1 MKTVRTA
8 LVIFLVFITVSIKA
22 NDTLIKFAQPLASAP
37 QWNYKGGGTNL
48 DAIAWKIVGY
58 AEPSWL
64 LNRAAPLGFGTL
76 PTNPVTLARNTV
88 IPLDNTAGG
97 GGTPN
102 RYPTLYFRKAVNI
115 ADPTIYSNFQVRVKF
130 DDAIVV
136 WVNGVEA
143 FRKNI
148 TAAPAYATLASAN
161 IGNEQAEVYT
171 GIIPTSLFVA
181 GNNIIA
187 VEIHQQALTSGDL
200 YFDMEL
206 TGLNTVGVIRGPILQ
221 MGGQTGITIVWRTDE
236 PTNSRVTFGTTHGTY
251 TNTVDDATV
260 TTEHIVQ
267 LSGLTPDTKYFYTIG
282 STTTTLQ
289 NDVLCNFL
297 TVPPANTT
305 RKLRFVAFGDC
316 GDGSANQVAVKN
328 AFRTYMGS
336 NEVDAMLLLGDN
348 TYNWGLN
355 NEFQTYFFDPYKNDI
370 LKYYKLYP
378 APGNHDYGENNTLP
392 VTGNRNNPYFQS
404 FTVPTAGE
412 LGGVASGTESFYSYD
427 IGDVHFLSLD
437 SYGTES
443 GSFATKL
450 YDTTSPQA
458 VWVKADLAANTKR
471 WTIAYWHHAP
481 YTKIGLNSD
490 TDAELIAM
498 RERFIRI
505 LERYGVDLVV
515 CGHSH
520 GHERSFLL
528 KNFYKVNPA
537 DPNTTETNFV
547 KATHTADSSSALY
560 NNVTPNSCAYTYNSG
575 QYNHGTVYVVSGTA
589 GRWGHGTSSGY
600 PHNAMYYSSNAFG
613 GVFYIEVDSNRLDAK
628 YVTTFAIGNPIPVVR
643 DSFTIFKDVKKFT
656 SYTVAV
662 NSTLNI
668 QSSWKG
674 TYNWFTGGTT
684 TPNLSTNRSFTVPT
698 NTPGT
703 YRYVVKDFSNNTCLL
718 DSFEVVVSSTL
729 PVLVTSFTA
738 TLNNSKV
745 ILNWATSMEQNNK
758 HFTIERSTDGINFNF
773 LTRVNSAGNTN
784 SPVNYQAI
792 DYTPV
797 DGINYYRLS
806 QTDIDDRTAYFDIR
820 SISYKS
826 KYSFTSSLSYLSN
839 GIKINVNSSKNDNI
853 RLRIVDFTGRE
864 IIKDIFYI
872 SAGTINKNYTLAK
885 GSYIIQLSNSNN
897 ETINNKIIIK

>member
-1 MKTVRTA
+1 MKTSYLLLT
-8 LVIFLVFITVSIKA
+8 VFFAFCGINSNA
-22 NDTLIKFAQPLASAP
+22 NDTLIKFAQPLATAP
-37 QWNYKGGGTNL
+37 TWNYKGGGTNL
-48 DAIAWKIVGY
+48 DAVAWKVAGY

-76 PTNPVTLARNTV
+76 PTNPVTLARNTL

-97 GGTPN
+97 GGSPN

-115 ADPTIYSNFQVRVKF
+115 ANPAIYSNFQIRAKF

-143 FRKNI
+143 FRSNI
-148 TAAPAYATLASAN
+148 TAAPAYATLATAN
-161 IGNEQAEVYT
+161 ITNEQAEVYT
-171 GIIPTSLFVA
+171 GIVPTSLFVA

-187 VEIHQQALTSGDL
+187 VEIHQSSLTSGDL

-206 TGLNTVGVIRGPILQ
+206 TGLNTVNVIRGPILQ
-221 MGGQTGITIVWRTDE
+221 MGGQTGITIRWRTDE
-236 PTNSRVTFGTTHGTY
+236 PTNSRVTYGTTHGTY

-260 TTEHIVQ
+260 TTEHIVN
-267 LSGLTPDTKYFYTIG
+267 LSGLTPDTKYYYTIG

-297 TVPPANTT
+297 TLPPANTT

-336 NEVDAMLLLGDN
+336 NDVDAMLLLGDN

-412 LGGVASGTESFYSYD
+412 LGGVPSGTESFYSYD

-443 GSFATKL
+443 GSFATKM
-450 YDTTSPQA
+450 YDTTSPQTL
-458 VWVKADLAANTKR
+458 WVKADLAANTKR

-490 TDAELIAM
+490 SDAELIAI

-520 GHERSFLL
+520 GHERSYLL
-528 KNFYKVNPA
+528 KNYYKATSA
-537 DPNTTETNFV
+537 DPNMLDVNFR
-547 KATHTADSSSALY
+547 KNLHTADSSSALY
-560 NNVTPNSCAYTYNSG
+560 NNVTANSCAYTYNSG
-575 QYNHGTVYVVSGTA
+575 QYNHGTVYVVSGSA
-589 GRWGHGTSSGY
+589 GRFGHGTTSGY
-600 PHNAMYYSSNAFG
+600 PHDAMAYSSNAFG
-613 GVFYIEVDSNRLDAK
+613 GVFYIEVDSNKLVGRYITQSASL
-628 YVTTFAIGNPIPVVR
+628 PVVR
-643 DSFTIFKDVKKFT
+643 DSFFIFKDVKKFT
-656 SYTVAV
+656 SYTVAP
-662 NSTLNI
+662 NSVLNI

-674 TYNWFTGGTT
+674 TYNWYAGGTT
-684 TPNLSTNRSFTVPT
+684 SPNLSTNRSFNVPT
-698 NTPGT
+698 NTPGI
-703 YRYVVKDFSNNTCLL
+703 YRYVVKDFSNNTCLK
-718 DSFEVVVSSTL
+718 DSFEVVVSGTL
-729 PVLVTSFTA
+729 PVSLTSFTA
-738 TLNNSKV
+738 TLNNSRV
-745 ILNWATSMEQNNK
+745 ILKWATSAEQNNK
-758 HFTIERSTDGINFNF
+758 YFTIERSTDGINFIF
-773 LTRVNSAGNTN
+773 LARVNGAGNSN
-784 SPVNYQAI
+784 NLINYQAV

-806 QTDIDDRTAYFDIR
+806 QTNIDDRTAYFDIKA
-820 SISYKS
+820 ITYKS
-826 KYSFTSSLSYLSN
+826 KYSFTSSFANQTN
-839 GIKINVNSSKNDNI
+839 GIKVSINSSKNDNI

-864 IIKDIFYI
+864 VTKDMFYI
-872 SAGTINKNYTLAK
+872 STGTLVKNYSLAK
-885 GSYIIQLSNSNN
+885 GTYIIQLSNSNK
-897 ETINNKIIIK
+897 ETINTKIIIK